1 MANLLQVQAI
11 ARYHRHL
18 QRRGFNGSLAVK
30 ENEDHAETFAVCTA
44 VVEGMRRWYAHFAC
58 HDATAQ
64 ANLARLAVL
73 R

>member
-18 QRRGFNGSLAVK
+18 QRRGFNGSLDDCARLWIV
-30 ENEDHAETFAVCTA
+30 
-44 VVEGMRRWYAHFAC
+44 RYAHLWRNRFEASF
-58 HDATAQ
+58 
-64 ANLARLAVL
+64 R

>member
-18 QRRGFNGSLAVK
+18 QRGGFSGSLDDCARMWIV
-30 ENEDHAETFAVCTA
+30 
-44 VVEGMRRWYAHFAC
+44 RYAHLWRNRFEASF
-58 HDATAQ
+58 
-64 ANLARLAVL
+64 R